1 MSNEIAVPDYLKDLI
16 DEGSLPGAKSF
27 VTSGDS
33 LPRIS
38 LKGRKFR
45 YKEGGEEVKTQNDTI
60 EVVIVGITPE
70 SGTSKTWYEKG
81 YVPGDTDPPSCSSLN
96 GVNPDDWVDNKQA
109 TTCAGC
115 PQSKWGSAKSMSGG
129 KAKACK
135 ESKILYV
142 IDADDE
148 EKKVWILQVTI
159 SSLRNLT
166 AYGRYLEGNNMPYAA
181 CITQIIM
188 DDETDFPKV
197 DFQYIGVL
205 KKDNIGGFVDI
216 AKERPWDTGEYQN
229 LLKSDANGETVA
241 AEAEP
246 KPKAMPKPDKSV
258 VPESDADSIIENWG
272 GDES

>member
-70 SGTSKTWYEKG
+70 HGTAKTWYEKG
-81 YVPGDTDPPSCSSLN
+81 YVPGDADPPACSSLD
-96 GVNPDDWVDNKQA
+96 GVIPDDWVDNKQA
-109 TTCAGC
+109 DTCAEC
-115 PQSKWGSAKSMSGG
+115 PMSKWGSAKSMGGG

-142 IDADDE
+142 IDVADED
-148 EKKVWILQVTI
+148 KKVWIVQVTI
-159 SSLRNLT
+159 SSLKNLT
-166 AYGRYLEGNNMPYAA
+166 RYGKYLESNNMPYAA

-188 DDETDFPKV
+188 DDETDYPKI
-197 DFQYIGVL
+197 DFQYMGVL
-205 KKDNIGGFVDI
+205 KKDTIGDYVEV
-216 AKERPWDTGEYQN
+216 AKERPWDSGDYKN
-229 LLKSDANGETVA
+229 LLKSDDNTQAAQNEAKPQQKAN
-241 AEAEP
+241 
-246 KPKAMPKPDKSV
+246 PKPDKSV
-258 VPESDADSIIENWG
+258 IPESDADSIIDNW
-272 GDES
+272 ES